1 MVIGFSKS
9 LALELAS
16 RAITVNVVAPGYI
29 AALIRFLASPTAK
42 YITGETIS
50 VGGGLG
56 ID

>member
-1 MVIGFSKS
+1 VVIGFSKS